1 MVDLYCVVVPFTQR
15 GTMWRERS
23 GEAGR
28 RVCLKTSNKRDALRQ
43 INAHAWTSAEKEAIR
58 VLGEALVADIF

>member
-1 MVDLYCVVVPFTQR
+1 
-15 GTMWRERS
+15 MWRERS

-28 RVCLKTSNKRDALRQ
+28 RVCLKTSNRRDALRQ
-43 INAHAWTSAEKEAIR
+43 IDAHAWTSAEKEAIR